1 MSVVRCCL
9 VVCALLVTACDPYPK
24 DPRKTLETI
33 EREGVLWAGM
43 SEHLPW
49 TREVDGEAVG
59 IEPALVEELA
69 GELGVEVRWSVMSE
83 AELSEALQHGEIQIA
98 VAGYTKKTPWSKHVG
113 LSRPYVE
120 VGKEKHVVAV
130 QKGENRWLLR
140 VERFLD
146 DKAPRVLRTLD
157 AYETVALP

>member
-1 MSVVRCCL
+1 MSVVRRFL
-9 VVCALLVTACDPYPK
+9 VVCALFFTACDPYPK
-24 DPRKTLETI
+24 DPRNTLEKI

-43 SEHLPW
+43 SEHQPW
-49 TREVDGEAVG
+49 TREVDDKAVG
-59 IEPALVEELA
+59 VEPALVEELA

-83 AELSEALQHGEIQIA
+83 AELAEALKHGKIDIA
-98 VAGYTKKTPWSKHVG
+98 VAGYTKKSPWSKHIG

-120 VGKEKHVVAV
+120 VGNERHVVAV
-130 QKGENRWLLR
+130 RQGENRWLLR

-146 DKAPRVLRTLD
+146 DKGPRVLRTLD